1 MLRCFRPL
9 VDYWVP
15 THPQCAIPPH
25 SPPPCIS
32 LSSLLPL
39 VGCAPLIRSSPF
51 PRPPCTTPSSLRPPL
66 QEVDFETVEGGEYL
80 LKYFD
85 PTAAVDGNG
94 RRPWRIAC
102 SSNSSGDYNM
112 LIVDTRIVK
121 VRHAQQGGG
130 CFSS

>member
-1 MLRCFRPL
+1 MHLPL
-9 VDYWVP
+9 LTASLGGLCP
-15 THPQCAIPPH
+15 THPQFAIH
-25 SPPPCIS
+25 LPPCTS
-32 LSSLLPL
+32 PSSLLP
-39 VGCAPLIRSSPF
+39 
-51 PRPPCTTPSSLRPPL
+51 PCTTSSSLRPPL